1 MVYNEQKNVNEN
13 CVDVSEILPGKENES
28 IKVRIVRMWKAPA
41 FLNPS
46 ETNSLEMV
54 LIDSKAIYGINFSIR
69 NKVIWILNFGFR
81 INSCGLYLC
90 V

>member
-1 MVYNEQKNVNEN
+1 MVYNEQKSVNQN
-13 CVDVSEILPGKENES
+13 CVDVSDILPGKENAS

-54 LIDSKAIYGINFSIR
+54 LIDSKVS
-69 NKVIWILNFGFR
+69 
-81 INSCGLYLC
+81 S
-90 V
+90 